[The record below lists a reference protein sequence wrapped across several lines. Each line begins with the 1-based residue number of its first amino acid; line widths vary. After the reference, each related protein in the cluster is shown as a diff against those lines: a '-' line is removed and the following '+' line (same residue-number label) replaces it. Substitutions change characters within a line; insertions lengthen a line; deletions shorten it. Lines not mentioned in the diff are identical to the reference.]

1 MIRTSIRARLLV
13 WIGLLVGAM
22 LLGFG
27 FTAFQLF
34 RANELKRID
43 AELEPRVA
51 AIAQTFR
58 GAPPPGGFGPG
69 PHRTNSGPTADR
81 GPGFD
86 GDGPPPE
93 PPEFSRPAND
103 TRGGK
108 APPPQPGAR
117 EIRFGAAIAA
127 LFDESAADGFFYAM
141 WKRESGLVKHSANAP
156 ARLAQPL
163 AGGTQPGIKYLT
175 ADGARLAYYYT
186 ERGDCAL
193 VGVSLAAV
201 ARAERSFVWWLGGAG
216 ALVLGVGLGG
226 GGWLVTRALRPIGEI
241 GAAARRI
248 AAGNLHERIQP
259 SDRDS
264 ELGQLADVLN
274 NTFARLETSF
284 AEQRQFTA
292 DASHEVRTP
301 LTVIISEAQASLAR
315 PRTGQEYRE
324 TLEVCL
330 EAAQDMRRL
339 AESLLDL
346 ARLDSGQE
354 ANRRSACDL
363 AEIADG
369 CVALVR
375 PLAEARSVTIA
386 AELASA
392 PLTGDPARLR
402 QVLVNLLDNAIYYNY
417 ERGAVTVRTRR
428 EDGVAVVEVADTG
441 SGIAPDDVPHIF
453 QRFYRANRARTQTER
468 RAGLGLAIVHSIVEA
483 HGGTIA
489 VKSQLGLGT
498 TFTVRLPV

>member
-51 AIAQTFR
+51 ALAQAFR

-69 PHRTNSGPTADR
+69 PRRTTTGAAADR
-81 GPGFD
+81 GPGDDD
-86 GDGPPPE
+86 GGPPPE
-93 PPEFSRPAND
+93 PPDFGRSTSGARPK
-103 TRGGK
+103 G
-108 APPPQPGAR
+108 PPPQEPR
-117 EIRFGAAIAA
+117 EVRLGTIAAA
-127 LFDESAADGFFYAM
+127 LFDESEPGGFFYAM
-141 WKRESGLVKHSANAP
+141 WKRETGLAKRSANAP
-156 ARLAQPL
+156 ANLAQPP
-163 AGGTQPGIKYLT
+163 AGDTQPGIKYLS
-175 ADGARLAYYYT
+175 AGGARLAYYYT

-193 VGVSLAAV
+193 AGVSLAAV
-201 ARAERSFVWWLGGAG
+201 ARAERSFMWWLAGAG
-216 ALVLGVGLGG
+216 ALVLGVGLGS
-226 GGWLVTRALRPIGEI
+226 GWWIVTRALRPIREI

-248 AAGNLHERIQP
+248 AVGNLHERIQP
-259 SDRDS
+259 SDPDS
-264 ELGQLADVLN
+264 ELGRLAEVLN

-315 PRTGQEYRE
+315 PRTEQEYRE

-330 EAAQDMRRL
+330 DAAQDMRRL

-369 CVALVR
+369 CVTLVR
-375 PLAEARSVTIA
+375 PLADARSIA
-386 AELASA
+386 LTAALAPA

-417 ERGAVTVRTRR
+417 ERGSIAVRTRA
-428 EDGVAVVEVADTG
+428 ETGAVLLEVADTG

-453 QRFYRANRARTQTER
+453 KRFYRANRARTQTER

-483 HGGTIA
+483 HGGTID

-498 TFTVRLPV
+498 TFTVRLPT